1 MSGGPPDNRGP
12 VLFLVFLV
20 MAALIAVAWGLGR
33 DPQPR
38 DGVPL
43 GPGGGRTSVSPVP
56 GATPRAVGRPDVH
69 RVGARFVDALESP
82 VRFVSY
88 Q

>member
-33 DPQPR
+33 DPEPR
-38 DGVPL
+38 DGAPL
-43 GPGGGRTSVSPVP
+43 GPGGAGTSVVGSAGTSLDRASPSL
-56 GATPRAVGRPDVH
+56 R
-69 RVGARFVDALESP
+69 
-82 VRFVSY
+82 
-88 Q
+88 

>member
-38 DGVPL
+38 DGTPL
-43 GPGGGRTSVSPVP
+43 GP
-56 GATPRAVGRPDVH
+56 
-69 RVGARFVDALESP
+69 P
-82 VRFVSY
+82 VRTADSWSAATAVPFRTGPLR
-88 Q
+88 